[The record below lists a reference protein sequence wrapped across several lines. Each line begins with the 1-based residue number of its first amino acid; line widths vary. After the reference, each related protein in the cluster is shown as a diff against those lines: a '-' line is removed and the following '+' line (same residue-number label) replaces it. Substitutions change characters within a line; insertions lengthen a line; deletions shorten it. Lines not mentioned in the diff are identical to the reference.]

1 LPVGIDAITPRRS
14 RAEPVSIGLRWR
26 QSFSE
31 KILKPNNRAGC
42 FSGKEKLG
50 ALKLYNS
57 SLLPADP
64 LRQLLCERQ
73 EESAVIDTPLQKGS
87 RHFDDVKF

>member
-1 LPVGIDAITPRRS
+1 LPVGIDAITPRRH
-14 RAEPVSIGLRWR
+14 RAESVSIGLRWR

-42 FSGKEKLG
+42 FFGKEKLG

-57 SLLPADP
+57 SLLPTDP
-64 LRQLLCERQ
+64 LQEPLCEHQ
-73 EESAVIDTPLQKGS
+73 EKWRS
-87 RHFDDVKF
+87 

>member
-57 SLLPADP
+57 
-64 LRQLLCERQ
+64 
-73 EESAVIDTPLQKGS
+73 
-87 RHFDDVKF
+87 